1 MRICSWRVDA
11 MSFAV
16 KLIAERDEPSCFAL
30 PGRVTFGSRAK
41 SNQKRLPL
49 LSGPAELD
57 TFTPAVFRGATA
69 KGYP

>member
-1 MRICSWRVDA
+1 MHIESWRVDA

-16 KLIAERDEPSCFAL
+16 KLVAERDEPTCFAL

-49 LSGPAELD
+49 LSGPAALD
-57 TFTPAVFRGATA
+57 TFAPAGLRGATA